1 MRVDPRRGRGDAG
14 VTGALGHRASVN
26 PRTRTID
33 PPYHRSL
40 EREREARNW
49 EELAVGDDEAT
60 RRVAIAGDPR
70 TERGLPAIKGDD
82 DPDIVILSGRRQQP

>member
-26 PRTRTID
+26 PRTRTIG